1 MEKVGENPLIQKLL
15 LRENYIEIQIY
26 CVIQCIV
33 QRFVSKAQKCNVYR
47 IGFVESWQKVLL
59 NKYILLYSCKIG
71 TSLVKSFE
79 LTVFTSLKDLIF

>member
-47 IGFVESWQKVLL
+47 IDFVE
-59 NKYILLYSCKIG
+59 
-71 TSLVKSFE
+71 
-79 LTVFTSLKDLIF
+79 